1 MPESVSPSLF
11 VRKLSARPAT
21 PFERQPS
28 PDATPTESA
37 GAIDANFHCP
47 RSYGKRK
54 SPSSI
59 GPEIIYA
66 MSGRNGGSFEKAS
79 LVCSNPSISPLL
91 PLATPVKRP
100 HASFSWPPPSSTK
113 LSYVPKRFQNYGR
126 YDNFDDRENL
136 VPNTENPYDVS
147 TPMPLL
153 RDHEDTLKSGPYP
166 SGLRSYHMNQSG
178 CTREEKGGSLCTMKS
193 STTGYVP
200 SGLF

>member
-1 MPESVSPSLF
+1 MLESVSPSSL

-21 PFERQPS
+21 PFERQRS
-28 PDATPTESA
+28 PDATPTENA
-37 GAIDANFHCP
+37 GAIDANFHCS

-59 GPEIIYA
+59 GPEIIDP

-79 LVCSNPSISPLL
+79 LVCSNPSTSPLL

-100 HASFSWPPPSSTK
+100 HASFSWPPPSS
-113 LSYVPKRFQNYGR
+113 KRFQNYGR
-126 YDNFDDRENL
+126 YDDFDDRENL
-136 VPNTENPYDVS
+136 VPNTDNPYDVS
-147 TPMPLL
+147 TPMSLL

-166 SGLRSYHMNQSG
+166 SCLRSYHMNQPG

-200 SGLF
+200 SGLFLNTGHYI